1 MIVDAMTLSKYQGDP
16 GDQNSRVANKVMGQD
31 DFLQLLVTQM
41 RNQDPM
47 APMQD
52 TEFIAQMAQ
61 FTSLEQSRKMSE
73 DMAEMRSQTSFQQ
86 GVGLLNQQVTV
97 KVGEEAPLT
106 GIVTELQMVEG
117 EPQLLINSEFYALQD
132 VIHVKAKDGNNE
144 TQSEE

>member
-16 GDQNSRVANKVMGQD
+16 GDQNSRVANKVLGQD

-97 KVGEEAPLT
+97 KAGEEAPLT
-106 GIVTELQMVEG
+106 GIVTELKMVEG

>member
-97 KVGEEAPLT
+97 KAGEEAPLT
-106 GIVTELQMVEG
+106 GIVTELKMVEG

>member
-1 MIVDAMTLSKYQGDP
+1 M
-16 GDQNSRVANKVMGQD
+16 ANKVLGQD

-97 KVGEEAPLT
+97 KVGDDAPLT

>member
-1 MIVDAMTLSKYQGDP
+1 MIVDAMTLSKFQGDP
-16 GDQNSRVANKVMGQD
+16 GEQNSRVANKLLGQD

-117 EPQLLINSEFYALQD
+117 EP
-132 VIHVKAKDGNNE
+132 
-144 TQSEE
+144 

>member
-1 MIVDAMTLSKYQGDP
+1 MIVDALTLSKYQGGP
-16 GDQNSRVANKVMGQD
+16 AEVNERLPSRVLGQN

-41 RNQDPM
+41 QNQDPM

-61 FTSLEQSRKMSE
+61 FTSLEQSKQMSA

-97 KVGEEAPLT
+97 KVGEELPVT
-106 GIVTELQMVEG
+106 GIVSELKMIEG
-117 EPQLLINSEFYALQD
+117 DPKLLINDKFYALQD
-132 VIHVKAKDGNNE
+132 VIHVKATDGDSE
-144 TQSEE
+144 TQSQE

>member
-16 GDQNSRVANKVMGQD
+16 GDQNSRVANKVLGQD

-86 GVGLLNQQVTV
+86 GVGLLSQQVTV

-106 GIVTELQMVEG
+106 GIVTELKMVEG

>member
-1 MIVDAMTLSKYQGDP
+1 MIVDALTLSKHQGGP
-16 GDQNSRVANKVMGQD
+16 AEVNERVPNKVLGQN

-41 RNQDPM
+41 QNQDPM

-61 FTSLEQSRKMSE
+61 FTSLEQSKQMSA

-97 KVGEEAPLT
+97 KVGEELPET
-106 GIVTELQMVEG
+106 GIVSELKMVEG
-117 EPQLLINSEFYALQD
+117 EPKLLINNKFYALQD
-132 VIHVKAKDGNNE
+132 VIHVKATDGDSE
-144 TQSEE
+144 PQSKE

>member
-1 MIVDAMTLSKYQGDP
+1 MIVDAMTLSKFQGDP
-16 GDQNSRVANKVMGQD
+16 GEQNSRVANKVLGQD

-106 GIVTELQMVEG
+106 GIVTELQIVEG

>member
-106 GIVTELQMVEG
+106 GIVTELKMVEG

>member
-1 MIVDAMTLSKYQGDP
+1 
-16 GDQNSRVANKVMGQD
+16 
-31 DFLQLLVTQM
+31 LLVTQM

-86 GVGLLNQQVTV
+86 GVGLLSQQVTV

-106 GIVTELQMVEG
+106 GIVTELKMVEG

-132 VIHVKAKDGNNE
+132 VIHVKATDGANE
-144 TQSEE
+144 PQSEE

>member
-1 MIVDAMTLSKYQGDP
+1 MIVDPLTLSKYQGDP
-16 GDQNSRVANKVMGQD
+16 GEINKRVPMKVLGQD

-47 APMQD
+47 SPMAD

-61 FTSLEQSRKMSE
+61 FTTLEQSRQMGE
-73 DMAEMRSQTSFQQ
+73 DMAQMRSQTSFQQ

-97 KVGEEAPLT
+97 KVGEGDPIT
-106 GIVTELQMVEG
+106 GIVTELKMIEG
-117 EPQLLINSEFYALQD
+117 EPQLLINSGFYALQD
-132 VIHVKAKDGNNE
+132 VIHVKATDGSIK

>member
-1 MIVDAMTLSKYQGDP
+1 MIVDPLTLSKYQGDP
-16 GDQNSRVANKVMGQD
+16 GEINKRVPTKVLGQD

-47 APMQD
+47 SPMAD

-61 FTSLEQSRKMSE
+61 FTTLEQSKQMSA
-73 DMAEMRSQTSFQQ
+73 DMADIRSQTSFQQ

-97 KVGEEAPLT
+97 QVGEEAPMT
-106 GIVTELQMVEG
+106 GIVTELKMVEG
-117 EPQLLINSEFYALQD
+117 EPQLLINSGFYALQD
-132 VIHVKAKDGNNE
+132 VIHVKATDGSIK

>member
-86 GVGLLNQQVTV
+86 GVGLLSQQVTV

-106 GIVTELQMVEG
+106 GIVTELKMVEG

>member
-1 MIVDAMTLSKYQGDP
+1 MIVDAMTLSKYQGDS

-47 APMQD
+47 APMKD

-61 FTSLEQSRKMSE
+61 FTSLEQSKQMSA
-73 DMAEMRSQTSFQQ
+73 DMAEIRSQTSFQQ
-86 GVGLLNQQVTV
+86 GVGLLCQQVTV

-106 GIVTELQMVEG
+106 GIVTELKMVEG

>member
-1 MIVDAMTLSKYQGDP
+1 MIVDAMTLSKFQGDP
-16 GDQNSRVANKVMGQD
+16 GEQNSRVANKLLGQD

>member
-1 MIVDAMTLSKYQGDP
+1 MTLSKFQGDP
-16 GDQNSRVANKVMGQD
+16 GEQNSRVANKLLGQD